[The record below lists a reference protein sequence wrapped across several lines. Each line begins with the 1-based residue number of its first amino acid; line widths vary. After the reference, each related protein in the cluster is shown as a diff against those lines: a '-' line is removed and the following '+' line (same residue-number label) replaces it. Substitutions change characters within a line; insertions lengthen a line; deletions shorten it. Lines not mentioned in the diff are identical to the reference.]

1 MSSKS
6 GFSKRGFLFLYVG
19 FWSVLLAA
27 AATWLTVY
35 LTGTL
40 GDPLAGKGL
49 ERPDAKVF
57 DSILALTDKKV
68 VRYLGEWEF
77 LEPKLPGHFH
87 HIGRWYQSD
96 EWNFCIECHGPIPH
110 SRSVKER
117 AFLNM
122 HNLFIACQV
131 CHVQESPG
139 VAPSRFGWV
148 DMTTGKL
155 GPNPEMLK
163 GVWGEYGAKIVPLTG
178 PADNPQPLS
187 LKEEEDFA
195 EEFRKQMNTISDSK
209 KVIGNKFIHRKCVEK
224 PVRCSSC
231 HDAQSQMLPYTAL
244 GYSAERAA
252 FLVSAEV
259 VDLVRRYETFHMPN
273 LLNPQSGENAGQQPD
288 AGQQS
293 K

>member
-1 MSSKS
+1 MSTKS
-6 GFSKRGFLFLYVG
+6 SFSKRGFLFLYVG
-19 FWSVLLAA
+19 FWSVVLIG

-40 GDPLAGKGL
+40 GDPLAGKGG
-49 ERPDAKVF
+49 RPLDAKAF

-96 EWNFCIECHGPIPH
+96 KWNFCIECHGPIPH
-110 SRSVKER
+110 ARSVKER

-122 HNLFIACQV
+122 HNLFISCQV
-131 CHVQESPG
+131 CHVQESSG
-139 VAPSRFGWV
+139 VAPTRFGWV

-155 GPNPEMLK
+155 CPNPEMLK
-163 GVWGEYGAKIVPLTG
+163 GVWGEYGAKIVPVTG
-178 PADNPQPLS
+178 PVENPQLVN
-187 LKEEEDFA
+187 LDEEQEFA
-195 EEFRKQMNTISDSK
+195 REFRKRMNSISDLDR
-209 KVIGNKFIHRKCVEK
+209 VIGNKRIHKRCVEE

-231 HDAQSQMLPYTAL
+231 HDAQKPFLPYTAL
-244 GYSAERAA
+244 GYSQERAD
-252 FLVSAEV
+252 FLVSTEV
-259 VDLVRRYETFHMPN
+259 VDLVKRYETFHMPN
-273 LLNPQSGENAGQQPD
+273 LLNPQAPPLELGPEDPN
-288 AGQQS
+288 